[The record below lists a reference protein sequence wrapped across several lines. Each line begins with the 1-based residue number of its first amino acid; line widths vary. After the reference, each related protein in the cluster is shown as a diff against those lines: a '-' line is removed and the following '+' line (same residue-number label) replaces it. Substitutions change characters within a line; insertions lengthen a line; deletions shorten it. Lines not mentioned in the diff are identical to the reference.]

1 MCGARHADP
10 CPAGARACPRCAPSC
25 RYMDEVLGFAL
36 AALGFYTQLRMGFGL
51 PFLASIVLFPVSCLE
66 YVIEYMV
73 SSA

>member
-1 MCGARHADP
+1 
-10 CPAGARACPRCAPSC
+10 
-25 RYMDEVLGFAL
+25 MDEVLGFAL